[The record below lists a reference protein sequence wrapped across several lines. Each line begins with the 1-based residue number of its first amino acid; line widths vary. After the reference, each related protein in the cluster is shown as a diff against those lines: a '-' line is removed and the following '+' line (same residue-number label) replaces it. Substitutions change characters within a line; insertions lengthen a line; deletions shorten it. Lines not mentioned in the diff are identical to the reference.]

1 MDVIETL
8 RQLRIEAWAVK
19 KLLWQQSFLTFKW
32 WFIVVAI
39 AVAYAIWWKLADKR
53 RIIELLLYGSFIAV
67 TRVIFDNWGI
77 SSGRWTYVVDLV
89 PIGQSLFLNDLT
101 IIPLSLMLVY
111 QYSSGWLT
119 FVILVAVVQGV
130 TSFLLWP
137 LLITLGILK
146 LHAWQL
152 YQSYIFI
159 VLTAV
164 IMRAILIAG
173 LNVQRK
179 SRTVGGETGANL
191 LVPEPA
197 MKPLEKSDS
206 SREDDSPHN
215 GDRPD

>member
-8 RQLRIEAWAVK
+8 RQLRLETWAIK
-19 KLLWQQSFLTFKW
+19 TQLWQQSFLTLKW
-32 WFIVVAI
+32 WFIVAAIVA
-39 AVAYAIWWKLADKR
+39 AYAIWWKLADKR

-67 TRVIFDNWGI
+67 TRVIFDDWGI
-77 SSGRWTYVVDLV
+77 SSGRWTYIIDLV

-101 IIPLSLMLVY
+101 IVPLSLMLVY
-111 QYSSGWLT
+111 QYSSDWRT
-119 FVILVAVVQGV
+119 FVILAVIVQGV

-137 LLITLGILK
+137 LLIAIGILK

-159 VLTAV
+159 VLAAI
-164 IMRAILIAG
+164 IMRAVLIVG

-197 MKPLEKSDS
+197 MKPLEKGGGN
-206 SREDDSPHN
+206 RGDDSPRN
-215 GDRPD
+215 GDRLA